1 VVAVISLLT
10 FAIPNNLLGQAF
22 VPLRGEG
29 TVTLSYQ
36 YTNVHDHLRSDGSVF
51 QAGRIYSHIASAQ
64 VDYGVTDKLAASFSV
79 PYIMS
84 LYKGSAPH
92 NPDALHVHDPAQ
104 EVIDDGTY
112 HGSVQDL
119 GLGVRYNL
127 TVKPFAIT
135 PFLAWNQPSHDY
147 PFFAHSAVGRNL
159 WQVNMG
165 ASIGGSA
172 NRLLPNSYFHLRYA
186 YGITE
191 HTKIDGVSYGGNQSL
206 LRGDFGYFFTERLS
220 AKAIEILQITHG
232 GLNFPQDFPDRTSE
246 LWLHH
251 DQILSVGYLELGG
264 GLDYALIPS
273 MDLSANVLKSV
284 WGHNGHSLRM
294 GLAIGVTHYF
304 PRPVR

>member
-1 VVAVISLLT
+1 MISLFAL
-10 FAIPNNLLGQAF
+10 AIPNNLLGQAF

-36 YTNVHDHLRSDGSVF
+36 YTTVHDHLRSDGSEF
-51 QAGRIYSHIASAQ
+51 QAGHIYSHIASAQ
-64 VDYGVTDKLAASFSV
+64 VDYGLTDKLAVSFSV
-79 PYIMS
+79 PYIKS
-84 LYKGSAPH
+84 LYKGAAPH
-92 NPDALHVHDPAQ
+92 NPAILDVHDAAQ

-112 HGSVQDL
+112 HGSIQDL

-127 TVKPFAIT
+127 ALKPFAIT

-159 WQVNMG
+159 WQVNVG
-165 ASIGGSA
+165 ASIGGSS

-191 HTKIDGVSYGGNQSL
+191 RTKIDGVSYGGNQSL
-206 LRGDFGYFFTERLS
+206 LRGDFGYFLNERLS
-220 AKAIEILQITHG
+220 IKAIEILQITHG
-232 GLNFPQDFPDRTSE
+232 GLNFPEDFPKPRTSE

-251 DQILSVGYLELGG
+251 DQVLSVGYLELGS
-264 GLDYALIPS
+264 GLDFALTPS
-273 MDLSANVLKSV
+273 MDFSANVLKSV

-294 GLAIGVTHYF
+294 GLAVGVTYYF